1 MGWGKKLLSPHPSGP
16 TAAPGCLFTSSAS
29 PQPVLP
35 LPGDPR
41 RILTRFSQ
49 ENVSH
54 YDIFLLGEGEE
65 ELYVGA
71 RDTVLA
77 LAVGAPGTIH
87 AKASVSDGV
96 EGCPPSPAVPQFPC
110 SGRAT
115 MALPAWQLQTLSIPS
130 PDNVG
135 PHG

>member
-1 MGWGKKLLSPHPSGP
+1 M
-16 TAAPGCLFTSSAS
+16 
-29 PQPVLP
+29 
-35 LPGDPR
+35 PGDPR

-71 RDTVLA
+71 RDRVLA

-87 AKASVSDGV
+87 AKASVSRRV
-96 EGCPPSPAVPQFPC
+96 EGCPPQSPAVPQFPC
-110 SGRAT
+110 SGWETVAG
-115 MALPAWQLQTLSIPS
+115 LPACVAA
-130 PDNVG
+130 PDPLNSL
-135 PHG
+135 PR